1 MFLSNT
7 TSIFFMETIFWFEL
21 VMLLLL
27 DWEILKN
34 PEGMLARWTSNLETC
49 DNELVQRKA
58 LICRSHSSSLVA
70 AKADKNLFI
79 SLISVSSMQKN
90 MKYDHLVC
98 QKSNWLDSWSHGFEE
113 MQMTLFCQ
121 NQFL

>member
-1 MFLSNT
+1 MQTVCPVCLILT
-7 TSIFFMETIFWFEL
+7 DC
-21 VMLLLL
+21 L
-27 DWEILKN
+27 DCK
-34 PEGMLARWTSNLETC
+34 
-49 DNELVQRKA
+49 
-58 LICRSHSSSLVA
+58 SHSSSLVA
-70 AKADKNLFI
+70 AKADKNLLI
-79 SLISVSSMQKN
+79 SLISVSSMQTN